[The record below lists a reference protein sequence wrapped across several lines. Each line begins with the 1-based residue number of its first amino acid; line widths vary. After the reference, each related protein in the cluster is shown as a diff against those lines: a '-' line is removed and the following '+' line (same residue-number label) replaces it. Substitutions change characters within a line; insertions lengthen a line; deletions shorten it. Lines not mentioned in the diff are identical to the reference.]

1 MTKAVV
7 LKLKMKIHSLGGG
20 WGKLGPLG
28 GGGLS
33 FPCTP
38 SSNETLV
45 LHNQVRN
52 DTHILNSGKG
62 LYYYGILHI

>member
-28 GGGLS
+28 GGG
-33 FPCTP
+33 
-38 SSNETLV
+38 
-45 LHNQVRN
+45 
-52 DTHILNSGKG
+52 D
-62 LYYYGILHI
+62 